1 MIYTKS
7 CDAPDAIDRACDYIR
22 LSANIRALNWR
33 DYAYRAQ
40 RGIELQAAISQRPRA
55 LDNKKPREPITLVAP
70 TKSPFVDGGNPPQLA
85 PAKVSAAGTFWT
97 RFLSRPSLDWVESW
111 GFLAATWVVVVL
123 LVVWRIA

>member
-55 LDNKKPREPITLVAP
+55 LDNKEPREPITLVEP
-70 TKSPFVDGGNPPQLA
+70 TESPFVCIDHPPQLA

-97 RFLSRPSLDWVESW
+97 RFLARPSLDWVESW
-111 GFLAATWVVVVL
+111 TTIVVVWIGIVSY
-123 LVVWRIA
+123 VAWRIA